1 MSSLAGRLVLLTGG
15 SMGIGLAT
23 ARALAERGARLV
35 LVARDAAAL
44 EESCR
49 ALPGEGHSWRAFD
62 VAEEDAWRSNSAD
75 LDELFGLVCAAAVVS
90 PIGRVGSYEP
100 AEFARTLDVNLGGT
114 FLAVHH
120 CLPALRRGGGSIV
133 TLSGGGATSPQPRY
147 DAYAASKA
155 AVARL
160 TENLAAELGGE
171 GIRINAVAPGFV
183 NTRMH
188 EVTLAAGPDAAG
200 RDYYDRTLAG
210 VAEGGFPA
218 SEAAELVCLLLE
230 GVPFSG
236 KLISAQW
243 DPWRDPGF
251 QQRLAGD
258 ASLGTLRRIDD
269 MEFGR
274 ITEGRSTPRE
284 GLRMLSVVI
293 PAYNEE
299 ENIEPA
305 YARLAPV
312 LDGIGGDWE
321 LIFSVDP
328 STDDTEAAILA
339 LRARD
344 PRVKMLRF
352 SRRFGQ
358 PMAVLAGMEAS
369 SGEAVVVIDCD
380 LQDPPELIP
389 ELVEKWREGFDVVYA
404 QRSSRDGEMLSKRL
418 LAGFG
423 YRVIERISD
432 VRIPPNTGEFR
443 LMSRRVVDHVV
454 ALRESHGFLR
464 GLVSLVGY
472 RQTGVLYDRQARAA
486 GTSKYNR
493 FVGSLVIG
501 LNGIVGFSRYPLQ
514 VISVLGVLLSGFAF
528 CLAAAYFA
536 LTLSGHRFPVGNPTI
551 VILVTFFSGIQLLS
565 LGVMGEYVGRIY
577 DEVRQRPKYIVESRH
592 GFNEH

>member
-1 MSSLAGRLVLLTGG
+1 
-15 SMGIGLAT
+15 MGIGLAT
-23 ARALAERGARLV
+23 ARVLAERGARLV
-35 LVARDAAAL
+35 LVARGAAAL
-44 EESCR
+44 EETCS
-49 ALPGEGHSWRAFD
+49 ALPGAGHSWRAFD
-62 VAEEDAWRSNSAD
+62 VADDDAWRSNTAD
-75 LDELFGLVCAAAVVS
+75 LDELFGLVCAAAVIA
-90 PIGRVGSYEP
+90 PIGPIGSYEP
-100 AEFARTLDVNLGGT
+100 TEFARTMAVNLSGT

-133 TLSGGGATSPQPRY
+133 TFSGGGATSPQPRY

-160 TENLAAELGGE
+160 TENLAAELARE
-171 GIRINAVAPGFV
+171 GICINAVAPGFV
-183 NTRMH
+183 STRMH
-188 EVTLAAGPDAAG
+188 EATLAAGPEAAG
-200 RDYYDRTLAG
+200 REYYDRTVAG
-210 VAEGGFPA
+210 VADGGFPA
-218 SEAAELVCLLLE
+218 SEAAELVCRLLE
-230 GVPFSG
+230 GVTFSG
-236 KLISAQW
+236 KLVSAKW
-243 DPWRDPGF
+243 DPWRDPAF
-251 QQRLAGD
+251 HRRLAGD
-258 ASLGTLRRIDD
+258 ASLATLRRIDG

-274 ITEGRSTPRE
+274 ITDVRSTPGE
-284 GLRMLSVVI
+284 GLGMLSVVI

-299 ENIEPA
+299 ENVEPA

-312 LDGIGGDWE
+312 LDGIGEDWE

-328 STDDTEAAILA
+328 STDNTEAIILA
-339 LRARD
+339 LRERD

-358 PMAVLAGMEAS
+358 PMAVLAGMEAA
-369 SGEAVVVIDCD
+369 SGDAVIVIDCD

-389 ELVEKWREGFDVVYA
+389 ELVAKWREGFDVVYA
-404 QRSSRDGEMLSKRL
+404 QRSSRDGETLSKRL

-432 VRIPPNTGEFR
+432 VKIPPNTGEFR

-493 FVGSLVIG
+493 FIGSLVIG

-514 VISVLGVLLSGFAF
+514 VISLLGVLLSAFAF
-528 CLAAAYFA
+528 CLAGAYFV
-536 LTLSGHRFPVGNPTI
+536 LTLSGHPFPVGNPTI

-577 DEVRQRPKYIVESRH
+577 DEVRQRPKYIVESRY
-592 GFNEH
+592 GLNEH